1 MVLDVAVIGS
11 GFGGLG
17 AAIRLRQSDVANVT
31 IFERANDL
39 GGTWRDNTYPGCRCD
54 VASNL
59 YSFSFAPNPRW
70 TNTYS
75 YQPEIQQYLQH
86 VADEY
91 QLRELIKYNHDVT
104 DVSFDDTQKL
114 WRLTTN
120 QGEYLARC
128 VVLACGGLAEPR
140 LPEITGLELFQGPM
154 MHTAEWDGAVDLKGK
169 RVGLIGTGA
178 SAIQTVPE
186 IAPLVSSLEV
196 FQRTPSWVLPHLG
209 HPVIERTKRIF
220 STLPLAQRLVRSW
233 GYWRRE
239 LMVLGFVK
247 DPTRM
252 TKAETMSRQHLDR
265 QIKDADLRE
274 KLTPSYRLGCKRVL
288 ISNDFYPALSRDNVD
303 LVTESIQSIEAN
315 GVRTDDGVLHEFD
328 VLITAT
334 GFFVTDNPMAAKVHS
349 THGEMLAEAL
359 QGNLA
364 NYKGTSFPGFPNF
377 FMLGGPNTALGHSSI
392 IFMLESQLNYV
403 TKAVNVA
410 LNSNALIEPKE
421 HVAQRWTR
429 ELQAKLPGTV
439 WATGCSS
446 WYLNDSG
453 TNTTIW
459 PDFTFKFR
467 SATRNF
473 DPRDHKISETTA
485 K

>member
-17 AAIRLRQSDVANVT
+17 AAIRLRQSNVENVA
-31 IFERANDL
+31 IFERASDL

-59 YSFSFAPNPRW
+59 YSFSFAPNPQW

-75 YQPEIQQYLQH
+75 YQPEIQQYLQN
-86 VADEY
+86 VADQY
-91 QLRELIKYNHDVT
+91 QLRNLIKYDHDVV
-104 DVSFDDTQKL
+104 DVSFDETQKL
-114 WRLTTN
+114 WRLTTS

-128 VVLACGGLAEPR
+128 VVMATGGLAEPR
-140 LPEITGLELFQGPM
+140 LPEIKGLELFQGPI
-154 MHTAEWDGAVDLKGK
+154 MHTAKWNGNVDLAGK

-178 SAIQTVPE
+178 SAVQTVPE
-186 IAPLVSSLEV
+186 IAPLVGSLEV

-209 HPVIERTKRIF
+209 HPVIERTKKLF
-220 STLPLAQRLVRSW
+220 SMLPLAQRLVRSW

-252 TKAETMSRQHLDR
+252 TKAETMSRDHLER
-265 QIKDADLRE
+265 QIKDAGLRE

-288 ISNDFYPALSRDNVD
+288 ISNDFYPALNRDNVE
-303 LVTESIQSIEAN
+303 LVTDAIQSIEAK
-315 GVRTDDGVLHEFD
+315 GVRTEDGVLHEID

-334 GFFVTDNPMAAKVHS
+334 GFFVTDNPMATKVHG
-349 THGEMLAEAL
+349 THGEKLAGAL
-359 QGNLA
+359 RGNLA
-364 NYKGTSFPGFPNF
+364 NYKGTTFPDFPNF

-403 TKAVNVA
+403 TKAINVA
-410 LNSNALIEPKE
+410 LDSNALIEPKE
-421 HVAQRWTR
+421 HIAQRWTR

-439 WATGCSS
+439 WGTGCSS

-453 TNTTIW
+453 KNTTIW

-467 SATRNF
+467 SATRKF
-473 DPRDHKISETTA
+473 DPRDHKILSSE